1 MHYALKIFHFKII
14 SKLFNL
20 NNLLASE
27 EKIFEEIFDAQIQ
40 SFLAFSNL
48 QYIRCFTCIKKLV
61 IKGVTQRNLGNN
73 KL

>member
-1 MHYALKIFHFKII
+1 MDRNTNALPINALKIFHFKII

-40 SFLAFSNL
+40 SLLAFSNL
-48 QYIRCFTCIKKLV
+48 Q
-61 IKGVTQRNLGNN
+61 
-73 KL
+73 